1 MSVVAIAS
9 FLFFFIFFLKIVKNF
24 NVFGRIKSLFENGN
38 YKQVNS
44 LGLPLIRASQ
54 KGYLE
59 NPLTKACEER
69 NLERIK
75 SIIENGNY
83 NVESLG
89 LPLIFSSEY
98 GHLEVVEYLIS
109 IGADKEAKDNFCGC
123 TPLIW
128 ATENGHL
135 EVVKYLISVGADKE
149 AKNKRNVLHSFMHQW
164 MVILKLL
171 NILSQL
177 EPIKKQKIKMVR

>member
-1 MSVVAIAS
+1 
-9 FLFFFIFFLKIVKNF
+9 
-24 NVFGRIKSLFENGN
+24 
-38 YKQVNS
+38 
-44 LGLPLIRASQ
+44 
-54 KGYLE
+54 YLE

-177 EPIKKQKIKMVR
+177 EPIKKQRIKMVRLLLMLHGAL